1 MSLQKYIG
9 IFAREAEEHLQSLRQ
24 GLMAI
29 ETQGAT
35 PELLHELLRNAHT
48 IKGSAMM
55 VGLAQIGELAH
66 HMEDLFVGFESGT
79 RELTP
84 GCIDVLLLATDTI
97 EELLARIQ
105 GGDESAVEIGVVV
118 EGLKNGEVAQL
129 PVGTVAPAAVTGSGK
144 DRRKTVRASVERLDI
159 LVNQLGE
166 LLIARQGF
174 DDKIRQIRLLNRQLE
189 EFMVGLRKDENYSKA
204 KSLHNSYSRM
214 VIELEQSTFAL
225 GYQAEEL
232 HGSAMQL
239 RMMPISTIT
248 EDLVRMVRDLAREQ
262 GKSASLEVEGE
273 SLELDR
279 MMLDEIKPMLMHMVR
294 NAVDHGIEVMEDR
307 VAGGKP
313 EHSLIRLTA
322 RYEGGKA
329 QLVLSDDGRGIDP
342 YGVRKSAV
350 DKNIL
355 SQSEAESMSD
365 DEALYLILRPGFST
379 RTLVTDVSG
388 RGVGMDV
395 VKTNIDKIKGNLL
408 IDSILG
414 QGTAMQLTFPLSMAI
429 ITSLLVETDG
439 ERYAIPLNYVAEILR
454 LNDADI
460 LHELGREVVRVHGE
474 AIPLFSLAGVLSPG
488 SSDRFEGG
496 RMSAVIL
503 RFRNRRIACL
513 VSKVIGEQEMVV
525 KEMGGQLRSVE
536 FFSGATI
543 LGDGFPALIL
553 SVPDLF
559 ENGLDQGK
567 TRLKQELV
575 AFTDAQKKGSILVV
589 DDSITTRT
597 MEKNILEAH
606 GYQVTIAVSG
616 FDALDKLSKE
626 SFDLM
631 VSDVEMPGMTGFELT
646 SKVREREETR
656 TLPVIICTS
665 LATDEHKRLGMEVGA
680 QAYIVKGNFDQG
692 TLLDT
697 VASLIA

>member
-1 MSLQKYIG
+1 VSLKKYID
-9 IFAREAEEHLQSLRQ
+9 IFAHEAEEHLQSLRQ
-24 GLMAI
+24 GLLAI
-29 ETQGAT
+29 EKQGVEA
-35 PELLHELLRNAHT
+35 ELVHELLRNAHT

-55 VGLAQIGELAH
+55 VGLEQIGEVAH
-66 HMEDLFVGFESGT
+66 HMESLFTEVESGS
-79 RELTP
+79 RELVP
-84 GCIDVLLLATDTI
+84 GCIDVMLLATDTI
-97 EELLARIQ
+97 EELLARVVA
-105 GGDESAVEIGVVV
+105 GDESKVDIDAVV
-118 EGLKNGEVAQL
+118 EGLKNGELAKV
-129 PVGTVAPAAVTGSGK
+129 PVGVAPAKPVVEIGTE
-144 DRRKTVRASVERLDI
+144 RRKTVRASVERLDV

-174 DDKIRQIRLLNRQLE
+174 DDKIRRIRRFNRQFE
-189 EFMVGLRKDENYSKA
+189 EFMTGLRKANNYSMA
-204 KSLHNSYSRM
+204 KDLLDGYTRLA
-214 VIELEQSTFAL
+214 IELEQNTFEL

-239 RMMPISTIT
+239 RMMPLSSIT
-248 EDLVRMVRDLAREQ
+248 EDLVRMTRDLAREQ

-273 SLELDR
+273 TLELDR

-294 NAVDHGIEVMEDR
+294 NAIDHGIETIEER

-313 EHSLIRLTA
+313 DHSLIRLTA
-322 RYEGGKA
+322 RYEGGRA

-342 YGVRKSAV
+342 HGVRKAAV

-355 SQSEAESMSD
+355 SQGEAESMSD
-365 DEALYLILRPGFST
+365 EEAVYLILRPGFST
-379 RTLVTDVSG
+379 RTFVTDVSG

-395 VKTNIDKIKGNLL
+395 VKTNIDRIKGNLL
-408 IDSILG
+408 INSVPG
-414 QGTAMQLTFPLSMAI
+414 QGTAMQLTFPLSMAV
-429 ITSLLVETDG
+429 ITSLLVESSG
-439 ERYAIPLNYVAEILR
+439 ERYAIPLNYVSEVLR

-474 AIPLFSLAGVLSPG
+474 AIPLFSLAGLLGSG
-488 SSDRFEGG
+488 SSDRVEG
-496 RMSAVIL
+496 RRISAVIL
-503 RFRNRRIACL
+503 HFRNRKIACL
-513 VSKVIGEQEMVV
+513 VARIIGEQDMVV
-525 KEMGGQLRSVE
+525 KNMGRQLKSVE

-559 ENGLDQGK
+559 DSGLDQGK
-567 TRLKQELV
+567 TRLKEEIRSYE
-575 AFTDAQKKGSILVV
+575 DAQRKGSILVV

-616 FDALDKLSKE
+616 SDALSILDVQ

-646 SKVREREETR
+646 SKVRQREETKAM
-656 TLPVIICTS
+656 PVIICTS

>member
-1 MSLQKYIG
+1 MSLQKYID

-29 ETQGAT
+29 EKQGT
-35 PELLHELLRNAHT
+35 EPELVHELLRNAHT

-55 VGLAQIGELAH
+55 VGLEQIGELAH
-66 HMEDLFVGFESGT
+66 HMEDLFVGFEAGN
-79 RELTP
+79 RELSP
-84 GCIDVLLLATDTI
+84 DCIDVMLLATDTI
-97 EELLARIQ
+97 EELLARVQ
-105 GGDESAVEIGVVV
+105 AGDETKVEIGFVV
-118 EGLKNGEVAQL
+118 EGLKNGEMVQAPPTASASA
-129 PVGTVAPAAVTGSGK
+129 PVVGQE
-144 DRRKTVRASVERLDI
+144 RRKTVRASVERLDI

-174 DDKIRQIRLLNRQLE
+174 DDKIRQIHQFNRQFE
-189 EFMVGLRKDENYSKA
+189 EFMVGLRKVDNSRIA
-204 KSLHNSYSRM
+204 KELHDSYTRLA
-214 VIELEQSTFAL
+214 IELEQSTFEL

-239 RMMPISTIT
+239 RMMPLSTIT
-248 EDLVRMVRDLAREQ
+248 EDLVRMTRDLAREQ

-294 NAVDHGIEVMEDR
+294 NAIDHGIETMEER

-342 YGVRKSAV
+342 HGVRKAAV
-350 DKNIL
+350 DKNLL
-355 SQSEAESMSD
+355 SQDEAESMG
-365 DEALYLILRPGFST
+365 DEEAVYLILRPGFST
-379 RTLVTDVSG
+379 RTFVTDVSG

-395 VKTNIDKIKGNLL
+395 VKTNIDRIKGNLL
-408 IDSILG
+408 INTVPG
-414 QGTAMQLTFPLSMAI
+414 QGTAMSLTFPLSMAV
-429 ITSLLVETDG
+429 ITSLLVESDG
-439 ERYAIPLNYVAEILR
+439 ERYAIPLNYISEVLR

-474 AIPLFSLAGVLSPG
+474 AIPLFSLAGLLNPG
-488 SSDRFEGG
+488 SSDRVEGS
-496 RMSAVIL
+496 RISAVIL
-503 RFRNRRIACL
+503 HFRNRKIACL
-513 VSKVIGEQEMVV
+513 VAKTIGEQDMVV
-525 KEMGGQLRSVE
+525 KNMGRQLKSVE
-536 FFSGATI
+536 YFSGATI

-559 ENGLDQGK
+559 SSGLDQGR
-567 TRLKQELV
+567 TRLKDEISNYEQ
-575 AFTDAQKKGSILVV
+575 AQRKGSILVV

-606 GYQVTIAVSG
+606 GYQVSIAVSG
-616 FDALDKLSKE
+616 FDALEKLDIQT
-626 SFDLM
+626 FDLM

-646 SKVREREETR
+646 RKVRDREETR
-656 TLPVIICTS
+656 TMPVIICTS

-680 QAYIVKGNFDQG
+680 QAYIVKGKFDQG
-692 TLLDT
+692 ILLDT

>member
-1 MSLQKYIG
+1 MQKYID

-24 GLMAI
+24 GLLAI
-29 ETQGAT
+29 EKQGAA
-35 PELLHELLRNAHT
+35 PDLIHELLRNAHT

-55 VGLAQIGELAH
+55 VGLEQIGELAH
-66 HMEDLFVGFESGT
+66 YMEDLFERVEAGS
-79 RELTP
+79 RELSP
-84 GCIDVLLLATDTI
+84 GAIDVMLLATDTI

-105 GGDESAVEIGVVV
+105 AGNEAKIDIAAVI
-118 EGLKNGEVAQL
+118 EGLQKGELTSMTAE
-129 PVGTVAPAAVTGSGK
+129 TAEPAAAAGTAGEQ
-144 DRRKTVRASVERLDI
+144 RKTVRASVERLDV

-174 DDKIRQIRLLNRQLE
+174 DDKIRQIHQMNCRLE
-189 EFMVGLRKDENYSKA
+189 EFMAGLRKADNYRMA
-204 KSLHNSYSRM
+204 KELYDGYSRLA
-214 VIELEQSTFAL
+214 VDLEQNTFDL

-239 RMMPISTIT
+239 RMMPLSTIT
-248 EDLVRMVRDLAREQ
+248 EDLVRMTRDLAREQ
-262 GKSASLEVEGE
+262 EKSASLEVEGE
-273 SLELDR
+273 SIELDR

-294 NAVDHGIEVMEDR
+294 NAIDHGIETIEDR

-322 RYEGGKA
+322 RYEGGEA
-329 QLVLSDDGRGIDP
+329 HLVLSDDGRGIDP
-342 YGVRKSAV
+342 HGVRKAAV
-350 DKNIL
+350 DKGLL
-355 SQSEAESMSD
+355 SQDDAEAMSD
-365 DEALYLILRPGFST
+365 DEATYLILRPGFST
-379 RTLVTDVSG
+379 RTFVTDVSG

-395 VKTNIDKIKGNLL
+395 VKTNIDRIKGNLL
-408 IDSILG
+408 ISSVPT
-414 QGTAMQLTFPLSMAI
+414 QGTAMHLTFPLSMAV
-429 ITSLLVETDG
+429 ITSLLIECDD
-439 ERYAIPLNYVAEILR
+439 ERYAIPLNYVSEVLR

-474 AIPLFSLAGVLSPG
+474 AIPLFSLAGLLSPG
-488 SSDRFEGG
+488 SSDRAEG
-496 RMSAVIL
+496 RRISAVIL
-503 RFRNRRIACL
+503 NFRNRKIACL
-513 VSKVIGEQEMVV
+513 VARTIGEQDMVV
-525 KEMGGQLRSVE
+525 KNMGSQLKSVE
-536 FFSGATI
+536 YFSGATI
-543 LGDGFPALIL
+543 LGDGSPALIL

-559 ENGLDQGK
+559 AGGIDQGK
-567 TRLKQELV
+567 TRLKEEIT
-575 AFTDAQKKGSILVV
+575 AYEYAQRKGRILVV

-616 FDALDKLSKE
+616 YDALEKLDAE
-626 SFDLM
+626 AFDLM

-646 SKVREREETR
+646 GEVRKREETR
-656 TLPVIICTS
+656 TMPVIICTS

-692 TLLDT
+692 LLLDT

>member
-1 MSLQKYIG
+1 VSLQKYID

-35 PELLHELLRNAHT
+35 PEIVHELLRSAHT

-66 HMEDLFVGFESGT
+66 HMEDLFVGFESET

-118 EGLKNGEVAQL
+118 EGLKSGEVVQL
-129 PVGTVAPAAVTGSGK
+129 PVDTVAPAPVTGSGK

-174 DDKIRQIRLLNRQLE
+174 DDKIRQIRLLNRQFE
-189 EFMVGLRKDENYSKA
+189 EFMVGLRKDDNCYKA
-204 KSLHNSYSRM
+204 KSLHDSYSRM
-214 VIELEQSTFAL
+214 VIELEQSTFDL

-294 NAVDHGIEVMEDR
+294 NAVDHGIEMMEDR
-307 VAGGKP
+307 VVGGKP

-355 SQSEAESMSD
+355 SQSEADAMSD

-379 RTLVTDVSG
+379 RTLVTDLSG

-408 IDSILG
+408 VHSIPG

-460 LHELGREVVRVHGE
+460 LHELGREVVRVRGE
-474 AIPLFSLAGVLSPG
+474 AIPLFSLAGLLSPG
-488 SSDRFEGG
+488 SSDRSEGE

-503 RFRNRRIACL
+503 RFRSRRIACL
-513 VSKVIGEQEMVV
+513 VSNVIGEQEMVV
-525 KEMGGQLRSVE
+525 KKMGGQLKSVE

-559 ENGLDQGK
+559 ETGLDQGK
-567 TRLKQELV
+567 TRLKQELA

-616 FDALDKLSKE
+616 FDALDKLDKE

-646 SKVREREETR
+646 SKVREREETK

>member
-1 MSLQKYIG
+1 VSLQKYID

-29 ETQGAT
+29 EKQGST
-35 PELLHELLRNAHT
+35 PELIHELLRNAHT

-55 VGLAQIGELAH
+55 VGLEQISEVAH
-66 HMEDLFVGFESGT
+66 RMEDLFTELETGK
-79 RELTP
+79 RELLP

-97 EELLARIQ
+97 EELTARVVA
-105 GGDESAVEIGVVV
+105 GDENKIEIDAII
-118 EGLKNGEVAQL
+118 EGLKNGELSQRSVANEKSD
-129 PVGTVAPAAVTGSGK
+129 PVAGK
-144 DRRKTVRASVERLDI
+144 GVDRRKTVRASVERLDI

-174 DDKIRQIRLLNRQLE
+174 DDKFRQMDLLNHQLE
-189 EFMVGLRKDENYSKA
+189 KFMVGLRKVENCNAVKE
-204 KSLHNSYSRM
+204 LHASYSRLA
-214 VIELEQSTFAL
+214 IELEQSTFAL

-239 RMMPISTIT
+239 RMMPLSTIT
-248 EDLVRMVRDLAREQ
+248 EDLIRMTRDLAREQ
-262 GKSASLEVEGE
+262 GKSVSLEIEGE
-273 SLELDR
+273 TLELDR
-279 MMLDEIKPMLMHMVR
+279 VMLDEIKPMLMHMVR
-294 NAVDHGIEVMEDR
+294 NSIDHGIETIADR

-329 QLVLSDDGRGIDP
+329 RLMLSDDGRGIDP
-342 YGVRKSAV
+342 HAVRKAAV
-350 DKNIL
+350 DKNLI
-355 SQSEAESMSD
+355 SQVEAESMSD
-365 DEALYLILRPGFST
+365 EEAVYLILRPGFST
-379 RTLVTDVSG
+379 RAFVTDVSG

-395 VKTNIDKIKGNLL
+395 VKTNIDRIKGNLL
-408 IDSILG
+408 IDSVPT
-414 QGTAMQLTFPLSMAI
+414 QGTAMRLTFPLSMAV
-429 ITSLLVETDG
+429 ITGLLVESGD
-439 ERYAIPLNYVAEILR
+439 EKYAIPLNYVSEVLR

-474 AIPLFSLAGVLSPG
+474 AIPLFSLAGLLNPG
-488 SSDRFEGG
+488 STDRIAGC
-496 RMSAVIL
+496 RISAVML
-503 RFRNRRIACL
+503 HFRNRKIACL
-513 VSKVIGEQEMVV
+513 VARTIGEQDMVV
-525 KEMGGQLRSVE
+525 KNMGMQLKRVE
-536 FFSGATI
+536 FISGATI
-543 LGDGFPALIL
+543 LGDGSPALIL

-559 ENGLDQGK
+559 GGGLDQGR
-567 TRLKQELV
+567 TRLKEEINSYEES
-575 AFTDAQKKGSILVV
+575 QKKGKILVV

-597 MEKNILEAH
+597 MEKNILEAN
-606 GYQVTIAVSG
+606 GYEVTIAVSG
-616 FDALDKLSKE
+616 FDALEKLAVQR
-626 SFDLM
+626 FDLM

-646 SKVREREETR
+646 RKVRQLEETK